1 MQHLKSTIHKE
12 NLKKLKSGSKQQTIA
27 QSLACSSVTDEQEF
41 YFDLC
46 NSMVSSNIPLT
57 KLNNN
62 VFKSFLQKYTGR
74 HVPAESTLRKS
85 YVDLVYKNVIEEIK
99 KIIAN
104 NYIWFCVDETTD
116 SCGRYIAHLMIG
128 GLDENCASKAF
139 LISSKQ
145 LEQTNNN
152 TVTRFINE
160 GLTNFFLP
168 NPVPNKKILLM
179 LSDAAAYMVKTY
191 SNLKIFYENLTH
203 CTCLAHG
210 LNRVAETIRMQFPL
224 VNTLISA
231 GKKIFL
237 KAPLRVQIFRE
248 NMPNVP
254 LPPEPIL
261 TRWGTWL
268 AAACYYADHFDYFKE
283 IVLEFSPSTSEA
295 VTKCQKVLK
304 NETVK
309 KNLAFIKTNYSF
321 IVEAIKKLE
330 SRDLPLV
337 ESVEI
342 IENFEKEVAKVRG
355 PFGNAVSKKMNE
367 VLTKNKG
374 FMILKKISKVIKG
387 DILENLTIDVP
398 INIIPK
404 FKNAPITSVEVER
417 SFSFFKNVLTDRRM
431 GFSVENLEKHL
442 IISSFRNDSA

>member
-1 MQHLKSTIHKE
+1 
-12 NLKKLKSGSKQQTIA
+12 
-27 QSLACSSVTDEQEF
+27 
-41 YFDLC
+41 
-46 NSMVSSNIPLT
+46 
-57 KLNNN
+57 
-62 VFKSFLQKYTGR
+62 
-74 HVPAESTLRKS
+74 
-85 YVDLVYKNVIEEIK
+85 
-99 KIIAN
+99 
-104 NYIWFCVDETTD
+104 
-116 SCGRYIAHLMIG
+116 MIG
-128 GLDENCASKAF
+128 VLDENCASKAF

-160 GLTNFFLP
+160 GLTNFLLP

-248 NMPNVP
+248 KMPNVP
-254 LPPEPIL
+254 LPPESIL
-261 TRWGTWL
+261 TWWGTWL
-268 AAACYYADHFDYFKE
+268 AAACYYADHFDSFKE

-321 IVEAIKKLE
+321 IVKAIKKLE

-367 VLTKNKG
+367 VLTKNEG
-374 FMILKKISKVIKG
+374 FMILKKISSHK
-387 DILENLTIDVP
+387 
-398 INIIPK
+398 
-404 FKNAPITSVEVER
+404 
-417 SFSFFKNVLTDRRM
+417 RRH
-431 GFSVENLEKHL
+431 S
-442 IISSFRNDSA
+442 